1 MSEFEFFTPRA
12 VENEQRNRF
21 DPELVPQTQPAA
33 FALAFGMQIFEDCV
47 AGFGGQRDF
56 ALDFRVDGADF
67 IFDYVFG
74 KLNFF
79 DFAFFFAL
87 VVFDKDEVECPTV
100 FLHDGV
106 AIFED
111 GGVIEFFIMRQINQ
125 QYVFFSFQHFVKAFD
140 SAAVF
145 GFYCREGDVKV
156 NAFGKVVVKVIIVA
170 GVAVI
175 YHFGIEI
182 IVLGRAVDEDHV
194 FLVHEVFKVVEDVFH
209 AGGKIAKGNPV
220 KRAGITAQK
229 IFAHITGGGT
239 VITDTVN
246 DVINFGCHQR
256 ALLQKVFVFHEINDG
271 RIVDD
276 AADFLEERHL
286 FEAEFQLVGF
296 IEFAFGIKLLIPAAP
311 FRTDAFLRVILDA
324 GVSFNDLAFKMFEV
338 ADVIMIEA
346 DVAGFDA
353 VRVFDADA
361 VVAVKNADIAL
372 GLMDDLGVGLGIDIE
387 FVVNAER
394 LGFIFREQAVAEQ
407 GGLEVVDIISR
418 RHKVAEIEV
427 EDIGLAAFGDIV
439 FQVFGI
445 GIPEFVGVG
454 IDDPVGMVF
463 LYGQFDHTVHPDAVH
478 MRGAGFVNNI
488 KDDAFFFVFFQKFAG
503 AVGGIVVGDDIA
515 VNAHVVMKQQVFFD
529 DIDFIFADKGHNQL
543 HLFIGAGL
551 FGMELLQVFLLEF
564 AALFFAGNKSA
575 GQFNHAFI
583 HLLPPLK
590 KIFGNIILVYFNF
603 FTSQEN

>member
-111 GGVIEFFIMRQINQ
+111 GGVIEFFFMRQINQ
-125 QYVFFSFQHFVKAFD
+125 QYVFFSFQHLVKAFD
-140 SAAVF
+140 SAVVF
-145 GFYCREGDVKV
+145 GFYCREGNVKV

-372 GLMDDLGVGLGIDIE
+372 GAISWPKYARIARSQTLAQKESLYMRAAILSGCSTGKLILKHILPNITGPILVTAMLDIGTMMMELAGLSFLGLG
-387 FVVNAER
+387 AKPP
-394 LGFIFREQAVAEQ
+394 VAEW
-407 GGLEVVDIISR
+407 GSMMSDTRNLLTTHPWVTF
-418 RHKVAEIEV
+418 AP
-427 EDIGLAAFGDIV
+427 
-439 FQVFGI
+439 GI
-445 GIPEFVGVG
+445 AIFLSV
-454 IDDPVGMVF
+454 MVF
-463 LYGQFDHTVHPDAVH
+463 NLLGDTVRD
-478 MRGAGFVNNI
+478 
-488 KDDAFFFVFFQKFAG
+488 
-503 AVGGIVVGDDIA
+503 
-515 VNAHVVMKQQVFFD
+515 
-529 DIDFIFADKGHNQL
+529 
-543 HLFIGAGL
+543 
-551 FGMELLQVFLLEF
+551 LLDPRNER
-564 AALFFAGNKSA
+564 
-575 GQFNHAFI
+575 
-583 HLLPPLK
+583 
-590 KIFGNIILVYFNF
+590 
-603 FTSQEN
+603 